1 MTFWFDR
8 EENELIGNNLGEFTT
23 VTDDGEVH
31 IDVEGIMERGR
42 GTDKLKEMVSQ
53 IVSAIVHNA

>member
-23 VTDDGEVH
+23 VTENGEVH
-31 IDVEGIMERGR
+31 IDVGGIMERGR
-42 GTDKLKEMVSQ
+42 GTAKLKEMVSQ
-53 IVSAIVHNA
+53 IVSAIIHNA